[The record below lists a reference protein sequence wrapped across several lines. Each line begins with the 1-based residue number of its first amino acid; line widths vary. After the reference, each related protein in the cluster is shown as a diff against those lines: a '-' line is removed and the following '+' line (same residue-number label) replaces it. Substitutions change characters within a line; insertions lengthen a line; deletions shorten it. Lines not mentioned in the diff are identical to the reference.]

1 MANQT
6 TSERLNLESL
16 VHPIF
21 LPFFREYMSLESEEE
36 RNNFWETR
44 TINEDPE
51 TVTAAWLHGIN
62 LLAERV
68 KDLERRVIAA
78 KYAEH

>member
-1 MANQT
+1 
-6 TSERLNLESL
+6 
-16 VHPIF
+16 
-21 LPFFREYMSLESEEE
+21 MSLESEEE

-51 TVTAAWLHGIN
+51 TVTAAWLYGIN